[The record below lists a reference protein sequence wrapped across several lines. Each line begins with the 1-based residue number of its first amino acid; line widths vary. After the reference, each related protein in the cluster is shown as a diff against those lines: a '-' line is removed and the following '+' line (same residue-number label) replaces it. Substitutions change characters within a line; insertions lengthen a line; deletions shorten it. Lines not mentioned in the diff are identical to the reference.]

1 MFTGKPQTDF
11 SLDITKLDPPIQA
24 ILTAQ
29 GLQVFSPENDAT
41 FNIVGCV
48 LNYIKKCGD
57 QFLTSSDFYGN
68 NFVGLLFEVLKVVA
82 QRCYAPTKPQKSPT
96 KIFTD
101 RPKSIVD
108 DMDLLLV
115 LRCFVGLIENNK
127 SKIDAWIPPLIK
139 FSIELMAVP
148 QKTGYLEKFLI
159 QVFAMLIYYNP
170 RLTINYLKTSPD
182 LPPGSLNSTFSK
194 FFLSLPTFSNDY
206 EKERILYSLSALL
219 SLTKPEI
226 CEIISFESLI
236 KGSLTIVKEILDLRQ
251 RNLLQNKK
259 ANKSDENS
267 QASDQEGGGVMKKG
281 NVFDWYQSN
290 LKKMEGKD
298 FDDLDMESDSDDS
311 DWDEEEEVMGEG
323 EEFEYDSPLEDWCP
337 VLELKRVLKGQ
348 EGKGDG
354 FCEEMMWVMGDG
366 VKGDMLGWFEVAEKQ
381 WEEKEKGKV
390 VG

>member
-29 GLQVFSPENDAT
+29 GLQVFSPDNDAT

-57 QFLTSSDFYGN
+57 QFLTTCDFYGN
-68 NFVGLLFEVLKVVA
+68 NFVGLLFEVLKAVA
-82 QRCYAPTKPQKSPT
+82 QRCYAAPKPQKSSA
-96 KIFTD
+96 KIFLD

-115 LRCFVGLIENNK
+115 LRCFIGLIENNK

-139 FSIELMAVP
+139 FSIELMAIP

-159 QVFAMLIYYNP
+159 QVFAMLIWYDP
-170 RLTINYLKTSPD
+170 RLTISYLKTSPD
-182 LPPGSLNSTFSK
+182 LPPNSFKSTFDK
-194 FFLSLPTFSNDY
+194 FFASLQNFCNDY

-226 CEIISFESLI
+226 SEIITFSSLI
-236 KGSLTIVKEILDLRQ
+236 QGSLSIVKEIIDLRQ
-251 RNLLQNKK
+251 RNLLQPKK
-259 ANKSDENS
+259 ANASEENS
-267 QASDQEGGGVMKKG
+267 KSSNEEVGGVMKQG

-298 FDDLDMESDSDDS
+298 FDD
-311 DWDEEEEVMGEG
+311 
-323 EEFEYDSPLEDWCP
+323 
-337 VLELKRVLKGQ
+337 
-348 EGKGDG
+348 
-354 FCEEMMWVMGDG
+354 
-366 VKGDMLGWFEVAEKQ
+366 
-381 WEEKEKGKV
+381 
-390 VG
+390 